1 MLYSIRKLVTKF
13 YIKVN
18 RGAPV
23 AGALTNNNYIE
34 SCELAAVNFS

>member
-1 MLYSIRKLVTKF
+1 MLYGIRKLITKF
-13 YIKVN
+13 YIKIN

-23 AGALTNNNYIE
+23 VGALTNNNYIE